1 METDGSSVLVD
12 VNAMC
17 RICVDCNSTKN
28 LVDIFSD
35 PNGNDI
41 STAVAA
47 CYGISVSIYLLVV

>member
-1 METDGSSVLVD
+1 METDEPSVLVD
-12 VNAMC
+12 VNKMC
-17 RICVDCNSTKN
+17 RICVDNTKNN